1 MTLRYPAL
9 LAAMFSTSALATD
22 IFINEIHYDNASTD
36 SGEFIEVVAPQGT
49 DLSAYSV
56 VLYNGNNGNSYNTLA
71 FSTPT
76 STEGGKDIYDFSL
89 PSNGIQNGSPDGL
102 ALIADDGSV
111 VQFLSYEGTFI
122 ANDGAAT
129 GTESTDIGV
138 SETSSTPVG
147 ASLQLAGQGTV
158 YTDFTWVVRETNTQG
173 AINEEQTF
181 SLPQPFINEIHYDND
196 GGDTGEF
203 IEVAG
208 QAGLDL
214 TGYTLVLYNGN
225 GGSSYDTVVLS
236 GVIPDAD
243 NGYGVIAFAQSGIQ
257 NGGPDGLALVD
268 PLGVVVQFLS
278 YEGSFTAVGGPA
290 DGMVSE
296 DIGVA
301 ESGSTPVGYSLQL
314 AGTGTAYSQFS
325 WQTPMTDTFDAV
337 NTGQSFGSGDDGG
350 DDGGNNGGGDDG
362 DNNGGGDTG
371 DITGLFINEFH
382 YDNVSTDTGEMVE
395 IAGPAGTDLSGVTVV
410 LYNGNGGGA
419 YETLTFSGS
428 IPDQQNG
435 FGTVFA
441 SAGSLQ
447 NGNDAIALVVGDTV
461 VEFISYEGEV
471 EATEGPA
478 AGMTSV
484 DLSVS
489 ETSSTPVGYSLQ
501 KVGSGNKVCSFVW
514 TDPSPESPGNINTN
528 QTFTVEDDAICSGD
542 DNGLELGQC
551 GDDATF
557 ISQVQGAGYVTP
569 FNSQDV
575 IIEGVVS
582 AVFPALNGFY
592 IQEEAADYDANDN
605 TSEGVFVYTG
615 TSDMAVSEGRVVRLS
630 GSAGEFNDVT
640 QVSLDSEV
648 LDCGAGS
655 VTPVVLS
662 LPVDQ
667 YSDFESLEGMLVE
680 SGETW
685 TISGNF
691 NYFSYNELIV
701 SNGRLYNPTQLY
713 LPGTEEQIAA
723 SDEYTRN
730 HIIVDDDANGFV
742 YDANTDSGDWLLPVD
757 GLSPY
762 NPVRAGDEISNVTGV
777 VGYGFGEYRIYTVT
791 EPQLARV
798 NVREDLIVEDGNL
811 RVASFNVLNL
821 FNGDGNGGG
830 FPTERGADTYS
841 EYERQL
847 AKIINALDD
856 MNADVLGL
864 IEVENDGFGED
875 STLAQLV
882 DELNAAFGPDTYAYI
897 DVSGNDESGLLGT
910 DAIMSAIIY
919 RPSVVT
925 PVGAPKVLMEANAI
939 TDEYGSLFR
948 DRGTRPS
955 VAQLFKHAQSEREFV
970 FNVNHLRSKGS
981 SCNKYGIPN
990 DDSVVQGN
998 CNLTRT
1004 RAATAVS
1011 VWLEDN
1017 YANVPVV
1024 IVGDLNAYAKEDPIT
1039 EFESFG
1045 YINTVA
1051 AQHGNEAYSYSFDA
1065 QAGTLDYLLV
1075 NAGLNKYLVDVQ
1087 EWNINT
1093 DEVSGFDYNEE
1104 YKPES
1109 WLNTLPYRASDH
1121 DPVVGS
1127 LQLTLLGDR
1136 DGDFDVDQNDIK
1148 DFMRAVVRGQVTDM
1162 EYDFSGDGRITA
1174 RDVAYY
1180 RRLCTVRGCRVQ

>member
-9 LAAMFSTSALATD
+9 LAAMFSASALATD

-56 VLYNGNNGNSYNTLA
+56 VLYNGSNGTVYNTLP
-71 FSTPT
+71 FSSPA

-89 PSNGIQNGSPDGL
+89 PSNGIQNGGPDGL
-102 ALIADDGSV
+102 ALIAEDNSV
-111 VQFLSYEGTFI
+111 VQFLSYEGSFT
-122 ANDGAAT
+122 ANEGPAA
-129 GTESTDIGV
+129 GVESTDIGV
-138 SETSSTPVG
+138 SETSSTPLG

-158 YTDFTWVVRETNTQG
+158 YADFIWTVRESNTQG

-203 IEVAG
+203 IEIAG

-214 TGYTLVLYNGN
+214 SGYTLVLYNGN
-225 GGSSYDTVVLS
+225 GGASYDTIVLS

-243 NGYGVIAFAQSGIQ
+243 NGYGVVAFAKSGIQ

-268 PLGVVVQFLS
+268 PLGELIQFLS
-278 YEGSFTAVGGPA
+278 YEGSFTAQGGPA
-290 DGMVSE
+290 DGMESE
-296 DIGVA
+296 DIGVS

-314 AGTGTAYSQFS
+314 AGTGTAYSEFS
-325 WQTPMTDTFDAV
+325 WQAPMTDTFDAV
-337 NTGQSFGSGDDGG
+337 NTGQSFGADDDNGGDDGG
-350 DDGGNNGGGDDG
+350 DDGG
-362 DNNGGGDTG
+362 DTG
-371 DITGLFINEFH
+371 DVTGLFINEFH

-395 IAGPAGTDLSGVTVV
+395 IAGPAGTDLSSVTVL
-410 LYNGNGGGA
+410 LYNGNGGGI
-419 YETLTFSGS
+419 YETLTFSGT

-435 FGTVFA
+435 FGTVYA

-484 DLSVS
+484 DLNVT
-489 ETSSTPVGYSLQ
+489 ETSSTPVGFSLQ

-514 TDPSPESPGNINTN
+514 TDPAAESPGNINTN

-542 DNGLELGQC
+542 DNGLVLGQC
-551 GDDATF
+551 GEDATL
-557 ISQVQGAGYVTP
+557 ISQVQGPGYVTP

-592 IQEEAADYDANDN
+592 IQEEASDYDADNN
-605 TSEGVFVYTG
+605 TSEGVFIYTDA
-615 TSDMAVSEGRVVRLS
+615 SDMTVTEGRVVRLA

-655 VTPVVLS
+655 VSPVVLS
-662 LPVDQ
+662 LPVEQ

-685 TISGNF
+685 TISGNY

-713 LPGTEEQIAA
+713 LPGSEEQIAA

-742 YDANTDSGDWLLPVD
+742 YDADTGSGDWLLPAD
-757 GLSPY
+757 GLGPY
-762 NPVRAGDEISNVTGV
+762 NPLRTGDEVSNVTGV

-798 NVREDLIVEDGNL
+798 NVREELDVEDGNL

-830 FPTERGADTYS
+830 FPTERGANTYS

-856 MNADVLGL
+856 MDADVLGL

-875 STLAQLV
+875 STIAQLV
-882 DELNAAFGPDTYAYI
+882 GELNAAFGPDTYAYI
-897 DVSGNDESGLLGT
+897 DVSDNDESGLLGT
-910 DAIMSAIIY
+910 DAIMSSIIY

-925 PVGAPKVLMEANAI
+925 PVGAPKVLMEDNAI

-955 VAQLFKHAQSEREFV
+955 VAQLFMHTQSKREFV
-970 FNVNHLRSKGS
+970 FNVNHLRSKS
-981 SCNKYGIPN
+981 SACNKYGIPN
-990 DDSVVQGN
+990 DDSAVQGN

-1004 RAATAVS
+1004 RAAKAVS
-1011 VWLEDN
+1011 VWLDDN
-1017 YANVPVV
+1017 YMGVPIV

-1051 AQHGNEAYSYSFDA
+1051 AQHGNEAYSYSYDA

-1075 NAGLNKYLVDVQ
+1075 NASLNNYLVDVQ

-1093 DEVSGFDYNEE
+1093 DEISGFDYNEE
-1104 YKPES
+1104 YKPDS

-1127 LQLTLLGDR
+1127 FRLTLLGDR
-1136 DGDFDVDQNDIK
+1136 DGDFDIDKNDVA
-1148 DFMRAVVRGQVTDM
+1148 DFMRAVQLREDIDDAFDLNDDGVINIFDVRTM
-1162 EYDFSGDGRITA
+1162 MTM
-1174 RDVAYY
+1174 
-1180 RRLCTVRGCRVQ
+1180 CTRSQCATE

>member
-22 IFINEIHYDNASTD
+22 IFINEIHYDNVSTD

-56 VLYNGNNGNSYNTLA
+56 VLYNGSNGNTYNTLS

-89 PSNGIQNGSPDGL
+89 PVNGIQNGAPDGL

-111 VQFLSYEGTFI
+111 VQFLSYEGTLT
-122 ANDGAAT
+122 ANNGPAA
-129 GTESTDIGV
+129 GFDSTDIGV
-138 SETSSTPVG
+138 SETASTPVG

-158 YTDFTWVVRETNTQG
+158 YSDFAWVARETNTQG
-173 AINEEQTF
+173 SVNEAQAF

-208 QAGLDL
+208 PAGLDL
-214 TGYTLVLYNGN
+214 SGYSIELYNGN
-225 GGSSYDTVVLS
+225 GGSNYNTIVLS
-236 GVIPDAD
+236 GIIPDAD
-243 NGYGVIAFAQSGIQ
+243 SGYGVIAFAQSGIQ
-257 NGGPDGLALVD
+257 NGSPDGMALVD
-268 PLGVVVQFLS
+268 PLGEVVQFLS
-278 YEGSFTAVGGPA
+278 YEGSFSAVGGPA

-296 DIGVA
+296 DIGVS
-301 ESGSTPVGYSLQL
+301 EPGDTPVGYSLQL

-325 WQTPMTDTFDAV
+325 WQAPMADTFDAV
-337 NTGQSFGSGDDGG
+337 NTGQSFGSDNGGGDDGG
-350 DDGGNNGGGDDG
+350 DDGGGDGG
-362 DNNGGGDTG
+362 TG
-371 DITGLFINEFH
+371 EVSGLFINEFH
-382 YDNVSTDTGEMVE
+382 YDNTSTDVGEFVE
-395 IAGPAGTDLSGVTVV
+395 IAGPAGTDLSQVSVL
-410 LYNGNGGGA
+410 LYNGNGGGL
-419 YETLTFSGS
+419 YRTLTFSGS

-435 FGTVFA
+435 FGTAF
-441 SAGSLQ
+441 SAEGSLQ

-514 TDPSPESPGNINTN
+514 TDPAPESPGSINTN
-528 QTFTVEDDAICSGD
+528 QSFTAEDDAICSGD
-542 DNGLELGQC
+542 DNGLVLGQC
-551 GDDATF
+551 GEEATL

-569 FNSQDV
+569 LNSQDV
-575 IIEGVVS
+575 IVEGVVS

-592 IQEEAADYDANDN
+592 LQEEASDYDTDDA
-605 TSEGVFVYTG
+605 TSEGVFIYTG
-615 TSDMAVSEGRVVRLS
+615 TSDMAVTEGRVVRLL
-630 GSAGEFNDVT
+630 GSAGEYNDVT

-655 VTPVVLS
+655 VTPVELS
-662 LPVDQ
+662 LPVEQ
-667 YSDFESLEGMLVE
+667 YSEFESLEGMLVE

-685 TISGNF
+685 TISGNY

-713 LPGTEEQIAA
+713 LPGSEEQIAA

-742 YDANTDSGDWLLPVD
+742 YNANTDSGDWLLPVD
-757 GLSPY
+757 GLEPN
-762 NPVRAGDEISNVTGV
+762 NPLRAGDEVSSVTGV
-777 VGYGFGEYRIYTVT
+777 VGYGFGEYRIYTMT
-791 EPQLARV
+791 DPQLTRV
-798 NVREDLIVEDGNL
+798 NFREDLVIEEGNL
-811 RVASFNVLNL
+811 RIASFNVLNL

-830 FPTERGADTYS
+830 FPTPRGADSYS

-847 AKIINALDD
+847 AKIINALDEMD
-856 MNADVLGL
+856 ADVLGL

-875 STLAQLV
+875 SAVAQLV
-882 DELNAAFGPDTYAYI
+882 DELNAVFGPDSYDYI
-897 DVSGNDESGLLGT
+897 DVSGNDETGLLGT

-925 PVGAPKVLMEANAI
+925 PVGTPEVLMEDNAI

-948 DRGTRPS
+948 DRGNRPS
-955 VAQLFKHAQSEREFV
+955 LAQKFYHSQSQREFV
-970 FNVNHLRSKGS
+970 LNVNHLRSKGS
-981 SCNKYGIPN
+981 ACNKYGIPN
-990 DDSVVQGN
+990 DDDIAQGN
-998 CNLTRT
+998 CNITRT

-1011 VWLEDN
+1011 VWLEEKFVDT
-1017 YANVPVV
+1017 PVV
-1024 IVGDLNAYAKEDPIT
+1024 IVGDLNAYAKEDPIRV
-1039 EFESFG
+1039 FEEAG

-1051 AQHGNEAYSYSFDA
+1051 ALHGDTAYSYSYDA

-1075 NAGLNKYLVDVQ
+1075 NAALDKYLVDVK

-1104 YKPES
+1104 YKPDA

-1127 LQLTLLGDR
+1127 FQLTLLGDR

-1162 EYDFSGDGRITA
+1162 EYDFNGDGKITPN
-1174 RDVAYY
+1174 DVAYY
-1180 RRLCTVRGCRVQ
+1180 RRICTNNGCRVK